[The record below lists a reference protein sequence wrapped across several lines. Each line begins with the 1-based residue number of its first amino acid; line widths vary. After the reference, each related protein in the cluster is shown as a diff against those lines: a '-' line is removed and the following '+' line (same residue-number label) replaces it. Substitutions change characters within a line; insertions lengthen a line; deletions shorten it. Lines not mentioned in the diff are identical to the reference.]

1 VQDPVMSRAFYCT
14 KTNILYFHCY
24 FSHDLFYT
32 KSTKKIIAIPSINF
46 ILISFSASW
55 IQDIATTVFTPLELG
70 TVGLTEE
77 EAVQMYGEEA
87 VDSYAAEFEP
97 LEWNLLHRHADAGVL
112 CYIKVIT
119 NRLDGDRVIGMH
131 IAAPNAGEIIQGFS
145 LAFRKGITHKVYLF
159 PTSDFSCS
167 LDCSFFSPLLS
178 DVLLTPCII
187 FVARTCLTLSESTR
201 Q

>member
-1 VQDPVMSRAFYCT
+1 
-14 KTNILYFHCY
+14 
-24 FSHDLFYT
+24 
-32 KSTKKIIAIPSINF
+32 
-46 ILISFSASW
+46 
-55 IQDIATTVFTPLELG
+55 VFTPLELG

-159 PTSDFSCS
+159 PTAIISDSFYSLEFSFLPSFLCCS
-167 LDCSFFSPLLS
+167 QSHYSLILLFLLQDLLDTVGVHPTIAEQFTML
-178 DVLLTPCII
+178 DVSKSSGQV
-187 FVARTCLTLSESTR
+187 VAQSSC
-201 Q
+201 

>member
-1 VQDPVMSRAFYCT
+1 
-14 KTNILYFHCY
+14 
-24 FSHDLFYT
+24 
-32 KSTKKIIAIPSINF
+32 
-46 ILISFSASW
+46 
-55 IQDIATTVFTPLELG
+55 VFTPLELG

-145 LAFRKGITHKVYLF
+145 LAFRKGITHKVDLNF
-159 PTSDFSCS
+159 N
-167 LDCSFFSPLLS
+167 
-178 DVLLTPCII
+178 
-187 FVARTCLTLSESTR
+187 
-201 Q
+201 